1 MVELEEE
8 NPKMCAKHEM
18 ADSTCVIQNEAL
30 EPTTNFI
37 G

>member
-1 MVELEEE
+1 MIELEKED
-8 NPKMCAKHEM
+8 PKIWAKHEM